1 MLLNVF
7 FSVFYGF
14 LANEWKFLIKFA
26 VSFSPT
32 LVKTESPFHED
43 QKTVDENDKTAK
55 KENGGLI
62 QSVSRILNSQ
72 FEVTRQQ
79 YPFNNSVYLPTPY
92 QLPWSVADVYLGGFY
107 QNSWLRAEPGTASCY
122 VMEPLPCPNFTVSD
136 NSAFVKYNVSPRIE
150 SNSFKFS
157 LNSSAEAA
165 AVLASFAG
173 NQKHGKPK
181 CERKYTFDP
190 CLS

>member
-1 MLLNVF
+1 M
-7 FSVFYGF
+7 
-14 LANEWKFLIKFA
+14 
-26 VSFSPT
+26 SFSPA

-62 QSVSRILNSQ
+62 QNVSRILNSQ

-107 QNSWLRAEPGTASCY
+107 QNSWLRTEPGTASCY

>member
-1 MLLNVF
+1 M
-7 FSVFYGF
+7 
-14 LANEWKFLIKFA
+14 
-26 VSFSPT
+26 SFSPT
-32 LVKTESPFHED
+32 LVKTEAPFHED

-107 QNSWLRAEPGTASCY
+107 QNSWLRTEPGTASCY